1 MISYGKTP
9 RSSGFKPNWTG
20 KLVLIVEDTVDNYL
34 YLKILLNT
42 HGLLVLHAASA
53 AEAIELFHANPK
65 IELVLMDI
73 QLPDDSGL
81 NLTKKLKR
89 LNPDLIIIAETAF
102 EMLGD
107 ATKCKEAGCDD
118 YLSKPINSA
127 KLLEVM
133 GKYLG

>member
-1 MISYGKTP
+1 
-9 RSSGFKPNWTG
+9 
-20 KLVLIVEDTVDNYL
+20 
-34 YLKILLNT
+34 
-42 HGLLVLHAASA
+42 
-53 AEAIELFHANPK
+53 
-65 IELVLMDI
+65 MDI

-102 EMLGD
+102 AMLGD

>member
-1 MISYGKTP
+1 MISNVKIP
-9 RSSGFKPNWTG
+9 RSNWTG

-34 YLKILLNT
+34 YLKILLSG

-53 AEAIELFHANPK
+53 AEAIELFHANPE

-102 EMLGD
+102 AMLGD
-107 ATKCKEAGCDD
+107 AHKCKEAGCDD
-118 YLSKPINSA
+118 YLSKPISAA